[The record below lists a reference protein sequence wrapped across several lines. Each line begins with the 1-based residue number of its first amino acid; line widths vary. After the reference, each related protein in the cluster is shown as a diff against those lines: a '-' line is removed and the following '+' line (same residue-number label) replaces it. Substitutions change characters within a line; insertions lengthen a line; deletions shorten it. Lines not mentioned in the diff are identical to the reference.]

1 MAEKSERI
9 VARCPLGGPRANM
22 TLYLGK
28 PLLLVKARKSK
39 LLAIIS
45 GILPAA
51 SLLTG

>member
-9 VARCPLGGPRANM
+9 VARSPFRGSRANM

-28 PLLLVKARKSK
+28 PLLLDKARKSK

-45 GILPAA
+45 GDPPRRKT
-51 SLLTG
+51 S